1 MDQDL
6 LRRRTEAVDAQ
17 HRAAMATVHENLER
31 THLDPDEQRAASR
44 RFFLRRAGAGAAVV
58 LGGAA
63 VPLTGIASAAWAQEP
78 DDGGAG
84 GGEADTNGDACPAAP
99 VDMPASDEQLVTFAE
114 SVERAAS
121 ATYELALEQ
130 RLLVPATEQSA
141 HLFSSHHQDHAE
153 ALRCLL
159 GTAAGEPNAALL
171 DELRPQIEEA
181 VEEDAL
187 IQLFRQLEE
196 GAAAT
201 YLVAIGAFETIE
213 VAGAAATIMP
223 VEAQH
228 AVVWSEVLDL
238 PLAEVVPAFASDEAA
253 LDTDA
258 YAI

>member
-6 LRRRTEAVDAQ
+6 LRHRTEAADAQ
-17 HRAAMATVHENLER
+17 HRAAMATVHQDLER

-63 VPLTGIASAAWAQEP
+63 VPLTGMASAAWAQEP
-78 DDGGAG
+78 E
-84 GGEADTNGDACPAAP
+84 GGEGGDAETNGDACPTDP

-121 ATYELALEQ
+121 AAYELALEQ
-130 RLLVPATEQSA
+130 RLLVPVTEQSA
-141 HLFSSHHQDHAE
+141 HLFSTHHEDHAE

-159 GTAAGEPNAALL
+159 GTAAQEPNAALL

-213 VAGAAATIMP
+213 VASAAATIMP

-238 PLAEVVPAFASDEAA
+238 PLAEVVPAFASNEAA

>member
-1 MDQDL
+1 MDKDL

-17 HRAAMATVHENLER
+17 HRAAMATVHEDLER

-63 VPLTGIASAAWAQEP
+63 VPLTGMASAAWAQEP

-84 GGEADTNGDACPAAP
+84 SGTDTNGDACPADP

-121 ATYELALEQ
+121 AAYELALEQ
-130 RLLVPATEQSA
+130 RLLVPVTEQSA
-141 HLFSSHHQDHAE
+141 HLFSSHHGDHAE

-159 GTAAGEPNAALL
+159 GTAAQEPNAALL

-238 PLAEVVPAFASDEAA
+238 PLAEVAPAFASDEAA